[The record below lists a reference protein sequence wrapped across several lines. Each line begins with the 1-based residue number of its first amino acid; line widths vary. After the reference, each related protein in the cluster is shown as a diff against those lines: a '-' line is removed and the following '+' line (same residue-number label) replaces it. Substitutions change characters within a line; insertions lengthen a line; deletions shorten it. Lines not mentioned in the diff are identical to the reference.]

1 MFKFRKKK
9 GKATGVGG
17 EWHMDNFSSKPN
29 FSPIWRET
37 KPPKIWAQGE
47 DRSPITTFPSLSSPT
62 APPLPPKTK
71 KTKKNNKK
79 SPHFSLPGI
88 CPKRTLCDRGLLR
101 T

>member
-29 FSPIWRET
+29 FSPIWGET

-47 DRSPITTFPSLSSPT
+47 NNS
-62 APPLPPKTK
+62 LPPPPKQ
-71 KTKKNNKK
+71 KNHPTFLSKQ
-79 SPHFSLPGI
+79 SA
-88 CPKRTLCDRGLLR
+88 PKELYVIEVS
-101 T
+101 